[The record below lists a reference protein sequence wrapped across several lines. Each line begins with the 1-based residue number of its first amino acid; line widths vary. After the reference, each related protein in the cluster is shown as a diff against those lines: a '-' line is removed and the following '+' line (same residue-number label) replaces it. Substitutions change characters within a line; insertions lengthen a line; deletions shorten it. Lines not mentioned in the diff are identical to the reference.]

1 MSGLQE
7 QAVQMICNLSDYD
20 VQLLIEIMRRL
31 KPPKIETNISHN
43 EINES
48 IEAFY
53 RLKAAQEEFKQY
65 LPDNFDPEQELEEA
79 LTERYGNIR

>member
-7 QAVQMICNLSDYD
+7 QAVQMIGNLSDYD
-20 VQLLIEIMRRL
+20 VQFLIEIIRRL
-31 KPPKIETNISHN
+31 MPPKIETNTSHN
-43 EINES
+43 EINEG

-53 RLKAAQEEFKQY
+53 RLKAAQEEIKQY

-79 LTERYGNIR
+79 LAERYGDIR

>member
-7 QAVQMICNLSDYD
+7 QAVQMIGNLSDYD
-20 VQLLIEIMRRL
+20 VQFLIEIIRRL
-31 KPPKIETNISHN
+31 MSPKIETNTSHN
-43 EINES
+43 EINEG

-53 RLKAAQEEFKQY
+53 RLKAIKQY

-79 LTERYGNIR
+79 LAERYGDIR

>member
-7 QAVQMICNLSDYD
+7 QAVQMIGNLSDYD
-20 VQLLIEIMRRL
+20 VQG
-31 KPPKIETNISHN
+31 
-43 EINES
+43 

-53 RLKAAQEEFKQY
+53 RLKAAQEEIKQY

-79 LTERYGNIR
+79 LAERYGDIR